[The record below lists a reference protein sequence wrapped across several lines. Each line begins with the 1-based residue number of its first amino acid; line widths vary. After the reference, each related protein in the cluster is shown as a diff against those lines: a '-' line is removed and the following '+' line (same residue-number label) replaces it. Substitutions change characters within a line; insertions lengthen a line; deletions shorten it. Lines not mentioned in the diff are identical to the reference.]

1 MEIKI
6 KGKRDGFAE
15 VKVMVPLS
23 YLLKFIEEDAPFG
36 DVTSEAVIPGEVSAK
51 AVIIAKQDGVIA
63 GVEEARA
70 LFEHF
75 GVKVNVRRR
84 DGERVGRGDV
94 VLELEGNARAIL
106 LVERTALNVM
116 GRMSGIATEVR
127 GLVEKVKSVNPKVR
141 VAGTRKTLLK
151 PIDKRA
157 LLIGG
162 GEAHRF
168 SLSDAVLIKDNH
180 LALVPLEEAV
190 KRAKEFSV
198 YKVVEVEVE
207 SLEDALKA
215 AKAGADV
222 VMLDNMKP
230 GEIEEVIEALKREG
244 LRGRVKIE
252 VSGGITPE
260 NIEEYAKL
268 DIDVISLGYL
278 THSVKNFDVSL
289 EITGRL

>member
-1 MEIKI
+1 MMH
-6 KGKRDGFAE
+6 
-15 VKVMVPLS
+15 VS
-23 YLLKFIEEDAPFG
+23 YLLRFIEEDAPFG
-36 DVTSEAVIPGEVSAK
+36 DVTSEAVIPEGMEAR

-63 GVEEARA
+63 GVEEAKA

-75 GVKVNVRRR
+75 GVDVGVRKR
-84 DGERVGRGDV
+84 DGETVKKGDII
-94 VLELEGNARAIL
+94 LELEGNARAIL

-127 GLVEKVKSVNPKVR
+127 RLVEKVRAVNPKVR

-157 LLIGG
+157 ILIGG
-162 GEAHRF
+162 GEPHRF
-168 SLSDAVLIKDNH
+168 SLSDAILIKDNH
-180 LALVPLEEAV
+180 LALVPLEEAIR
-190 KRAKEFSV
+190 RAKAFSV

-207 SLEDALKA
+207 SLEDAMKA
-215 AKAGADV
+215 ARAGADV
-222 VMLDNMKP
+222 IMLDNMAP
-230 GEIEEVIEALKREG
+230 EEIEEVLEALKREG
-244 LRGRVKIE
+244 LRDKVKIE

-260 NIEEYAKL
+260 NIAEYAKL

-289 EITGRL
+289 EMIGKV

>member
-1 MEIKI
+1 MIP
-6 KGKRDGFAE
+6 
-15 VKVMVPLS
+15 VS
-23 YLLKFIEEDAPFG
+23 YLLRFIEEDAPFG
-36 DVTSEAVIPGEVSAK
+36 DVTSEAVIPEGTKAR

-63 GVEEARA
+63 GVEEAKA

-75 GVKVNVRRR
+75 GVKVSVRKR
-84 DGERVGRGDV
+84 DGEEVRKGDII
-94 VLELEGNARAIL
+94 LELEGDARAIL

-127 GLVEKVKSVNPKVR
+127 RLVEKVRAVNSKVR
-141 VAGTRKTLLK
+141 VAGTRKSLLR

-157 LLIGG
+157 ILIGG
-162 GEAHRF
+162 GEPHRF
-168 SLSDAVLIKDNH
+168 SLSDAILIKDNH
-180 LALVPLEEAV
+180 LALVPLEEAIR
-190 KRAKEFSV
+190 RAKEFSV

-215 AKAGADV
+215 ARAGADV
-222 VMLDNMKP
+222 VMLDNMEP
-230 GEIEEVIEALKREG
+230 EEIAETIKALKREG
-244 LRGRVKIE
+244 LRDRVKIE

-260 NIEEYAKL
+260 NIEEYARL

-289 EITGRL
+289 EITEKL

>member
-1 MEIKI
+1 MIN
-6 KGKRDGFAE
+6 
-15 VKVMVPLS
+15 LS
-23 YLLKFIEEDAPFG
+23 YLLQFIEEDAPFG
-36 DVTSEAVIPGEVSAK
+36 DVTSEAVIPEGTKAK
-51 AVIIAKQDGVIA
+51 AVIIAKGEGIIA
-63 GVEEARA
+63 GVEEAKA

-75 GVKVNVRRR
+75 GVEVKVRKR
-84 DGERVGRGDV
+84 DGEEVKKGDV
-94 VLELEGNARAIL
+94 ILELEGDARAIL

-127 GLVEKVKSVNPKVR
+127 KLVEKVKAVNPKVR

-157 LLIGG
+157 ILIGG
-162 GEAHRF
+162 GEPHRF
-168 SLSDAVLIKDNH
+168 SLSDAILIKDNH
-180 LALVPLEEAV
+180 LALVPLEEAI
-190 KRAKEFSV
+190 KRARAISA

-215 AKAGADV
+215 ARAGADV
-222 VMLDNMKP
+222 VMLDNMSP
-230 GEIEEVIEALKREG
+230 AEIAEVLTVLKREG
-244 LRGRVKIE
+244 LRERVKIE

-260 NIEEYAKL
+260 NITEYAEL

-289 EITGRL
+289 EIIGKI